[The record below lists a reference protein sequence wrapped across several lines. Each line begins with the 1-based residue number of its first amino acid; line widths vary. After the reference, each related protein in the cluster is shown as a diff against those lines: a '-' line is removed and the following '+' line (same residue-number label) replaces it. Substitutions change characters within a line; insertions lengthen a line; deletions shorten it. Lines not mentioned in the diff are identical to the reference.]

1 MKIDRNILKYLRYAL
16 EMKEIEL
23 DCSSFPDGSWD
34 GPEQEGKKLKKEIVE
49 LKKILKE
56 NEN

>member
-1 MKIDRNILKYLRYAL
+1 MKITPNILKHLRYAL
-16 EMKEIEL
+16 EMKETEL

-34 GPEQEGKKLKKEIVE
+34 GPEKEGKELKKEIVE